1 MRENHQTAH
10 NVPNQYSN
18 AQHTNKHSTSNQ
30 DWSNFIDQLKVQLN
44 INPGERPEEFHGA
57 INKLIGE
64 NHYFVNFINKLQKRF
79 GINLDPERI
88 LKVIDNLISENG
100 CIKHFINQLQTQF
113 SINQGEALGI
123 ILERIFAIIISLL
136 NEKKRLTEENQ
147 DFNESMKIYEAN
159 NKELAR
165 YQNEVV
171 PQLNQVIESQSAK
184 HTDLATKYDELH
196 AEKESLTIELNK
208 YKVFE
213 SKYSQLHADNEKLTN
228 ELNNYKEQIKNM
240 ELQYNSN
247 IVEMGEFYGKKI
259 RELEAEN
266 NSKIAKSEEKG
277 NYYFDELVKNKEKLD
292 KYQQEIEPKYIEQ
305 IKSLNNNLEINQ
317 QEITTLK
324 TNISR
329 AKANYDKLNKDY
341 NNDKIYQD
349 NKIAELITE
358 SQNKTLFINDLEKSK
373 RELEATNE
381 KLRKEASSY
390 QSALGD
396 ALNFRLSDEDNNNS
410 VQLSADI
417 NSLQDKLEKYVT
429 TLKGQIKIDNDKIQ
443 GLYGKYNLDT
453 QNLTDKILMK
463 SVLQRHVLEKILE
476 YIDNYLEIKDDDE
489 PSIPNNQEKY
499 IMDHT
504 NELIFLL
511 DKFYNNH
518 FEQDNN
524 TYENKIKQYTH
535 PFISST
541 ALELNQFMAGYRYIK
556 DDAKRKNVENMA
568 ENLIKDI
575 IQIFK
580 FRLLVQE
587 PKCETRWFK
596 KGIKINPQFMKGQWD
611 DDCLDDY
618 VVDICYFPLIGME
631 LDDLSKSA
639 IKGIIK
645 YMTPATSSSI
655 PSQNSANNDHNRDPN
670 KRQNSVGSDRNRD
683 LDKRQ
688 NSASS
693 DRNNGPDKHQNSANN
708 DHNRDPNKRQNSASS
723 DRNRDLDKRQNSASS
738 DRNNGPDKHQN
749 SVNNDHNRDPNKRQ
763 NSASSDHNSDSN
775 KRQNSASSD
784 RSNGPDKHQNS
795 VNNDRNR
802 DSYKH
807 QNSASSDH
815 NSDSNKR
822 QNSDNND
829 CNRDQ
834 KKHQSS
840 ASSDPNDNNLSHNHS
855 HYQKNHSQNF
865 NNQSLG
871 GNEFQAKPHVQSRP
885 IGNVDSPNLSQ
896 TSSKNSTNTKGNNNE
911 TSRPHIEN
919 SETPSAPST
928 NDGASTSLPS
938 SKEIND
944 PQDNND
950 KVITTTSNVNNNGG
964 SNTGDNKTTDN
975 NANNQDNKSKNN
987 ENIGN
992 EGSETRGSVT
1002 RGIEIEGSKI
1012 KGGKNQTD
1020 SLVLGDDGGKVTGEN
1035 GNGKNSQDKGIVG
1048 KQKGNKKDGRDK
1060 DKDKDKNTKVKK
1072 VDKPTGDDQGKK
1084 KNLGC
1089 GHQSNN
1095 DSLDEEDYVDVKK
1108 ET

>member
-1 MRENHQTAH
+1 MSNNNQHLNQQEEMGNLREIHQTAH
-10 NVPNQYSN
+10 NAPNQHSN
-18 AQHTNKHSTSNQ
+18 VQHTSKHSMSNQ
-30 DWSNFIDQLKVQLN
+30 DWKNVVDRLKVQLN
-44 INPGERPEEFHGA
+44 NLNINPVERPEEFYEA
-57 INKLIGE
+57 ISKLIGD
-64 NHYFVNFINKLQKRF
+64 NHYFLNFINQLQNQNRF
-79 GINLDPERI
+79 GINSDLEGI
-88 LKVIDNLISENG
+88 LEGIDNLINENG
-100 CIKHFINQLQTQF
+100 CIKNFISQLQTPLNLNL
-113 SINQGEALGI
+113 NQGETLGI
-123 ILERIFAIIISLL
+123 ILKRIFGVIGNLI
-136 NEKKRLTEENQ
+136 NENKRLADDNKV
-147 DFNESMKIYEAN
+147 FNESVKIYETN
-159 NKELAR
+159 SKELAR
-165 YQNEVV
+165 YQNEVE
-171 PQLNQVIESQSAK
+171 PHLNQVIESQSAE
-184 HTDLATKYDELH
+184 HTDLVTNYNDLVTNYKKLH
-196 AEKESLTIELNK
+196 AEKENLTNKLNIIEPEYNDLMLKFNDLVPK
-208 YKVFE
+208 YK
-213 SKYSQLHADNEKLTN
+213 QLRVDNENLTN
-228 ELNNYKEQIKNM
+228 KLNIIEPEYNDLMPKFNDLVPKYKQLRVDNENLTNKLNIIEPEYNDLMPKFNDLVPKYKQLRVDNENLTNKLNSYKEQIKNM
-240 ELQYNSN
+240 EQ
-247 IVEMGEFYGKKI
+247 EMGES
-259 RELEAEN
+259 

-277 NYYFDELVKNKEKLD
+277 NLYLDELVKNKEKLN
-292 KYQQEIEPKYIEQ
+292 KYQQEIDKYIEQ
-305 IKSLNNNLEINQ
+305 INSLNNNLEINQ

-324 TNISR
+324 INISR
-329 AKANYDKLNKDY
+329 AKANYDKLNNDY
-341 NNDKIYQD
+341 TKDKIYQD

-358 SQNKTLFINDLEKSK
+358 SQNKALFVKDLEKSK
-373 RELEATNE
+373 RELEAINE

-417 NSLQDKLEKYVT
+417 NSLQDKLERYVT
-429 TLKGQIKIDNDKIQ
+429 TLKGSIQIDNNKIQ
-443 GLYGKYNLDT
+443 ELYGKYNLNN
-453 QNLTDKILMK
+453 QNINDKILMK

-499 IMDHT
+499 IMNHT

-524 TYENKIKQYTH
+524 VIKAIPTKIRQQVYGILGEFGFSETYENKIKQYTH

-556 DDAKRKNVENMA
+556 DDTKRKNVENMA

-587 PKCETRWFK
+587 PKCETRWFE

-631 LDDLSKSA
+631 LNDLSKKNSNLFKGA
-639 IKGIIK
+639 IKGLIK
-645 YMTPATSSSI
+645 YITPATSSSI
-655 PSQNSANNDHNRDPN
+655 PSQSSVNSDHISDPNKRQNSANNDHNRDPN
-670 KRQNSVGSDRNRD
+670 KRQNSVGSDRNRN

-693 DRNNGPDKHQNSANN
+693 DRN
-708 DHNRDPNKRQNSASS
+708 
-723 DRNRDLDKRQNSASS
+723 
-738 DRNNGPDKHQN
+738 
-749 SVNNDHNRDPNKRQ
+749 
-763 NSASSDHNSDSN
+763 
-775 KRQNSASSD
+775 
-784 RSNGPDKHQNS
+784 NGPDKHQNS

-855 HYQKNHSQNF
+855 HCQKNHSQNF

-871 GNEFQAKPHVQSRP
+871 GNELQAKPHVQSRP
-885 IGNVDSPNLSQ
+885 IGNVDSLNLSK

-928 NDGASTSLPS
+928 NDG
-938 SKEIND
+938 
-944 PQDNND
+944 
-950 KVITTTSNVNNNGG
+950 
-964 SNTGDNKTTDN
+964 
-975 NANNQDNKSKNN
+975 
-987 ENIGN
+987 N
-992 EGSETRGSVT
+992 EGSETRGSK
-1002 RGIEIEGSKI
+1002 IEGSKIEGSKI

-1020 SLVLGDDGGKVTGEN
+1020 SLVLGDDDGKVTCEN
-1035 GNGKNSQDKGIVG
+1035 GNGK
-1048 KQKGNKKDGRDK
+1048 
-1060 DKDKDKNTKVKK
+1060 
-1072 VDKPTGDDQGKK
+1072 K
-1084 KNLGC
+1084 KNLVC

-1095 DSLDEEDYVDVKK
+1095 DSLDEDDYVDVKK

>member
-1 MRENHQTAH
+1 MNNNNQHLNQQEEMGNINENHQTVH

-44 INPGERPEEFHGA
+44 INPGERPEEFYGA

-64 NHYFVNFINKLQKRF
+64 NNYCGNYINKLQKRF

-184 HTDLATKYDELH
+184 HTDLATKYNELH
-196 AEKESLTIELNK
+196 AE
-208 YKVFE
+208 
-213 SKYSQLHADNEKLTN
+213 NEKLTN
-228 ELNNYKEQIKNM
+228 KLNIIEPEYNDLMPKFSDLVPKYNQLRAENEKLTNKLNSCREQIKNM
-240 ELQYNSN
+240 EQ
-247 IVEMGEFYGKKI
+247 EMDES
-259 RELEAEN
+259 

-277 NYYFDELVKNKEKLD
+277 NYYFDELVKNKEKLNE
-292 KYQQEIEPKYIEQ
+292 YQQEIVPKYIEQ
-305 IKSLNNNLEINQ
+305 INSLNNNLEINR

-329 AKANYDKLNKDY
+329 AKASYAEL
-341 NNDKIYQD
+341 NNDYTKNKIYQD

-358 SQNKTLFINDLEKSK
+358 SQNKTLFVKELEKSK

-417 NSLQDKLEKYVT
+417 NSLQDKLERYVT
-429 TLKGQIKIDNDKIQ
+429 TLKGSIKIDNNKIQ
-443 GLYGKYNLDT
+443 ELYEKYNLNN
-453 QNLTDKILMK
+453 QNINDKILMK

-476 YIDNYLEIKDDDE
+476 YIDNYLKIKDDDE

-524 TYENKIKQYTH
+524 VIKAIPTKIRQQVYGILGEFGFSETYENKIKQYTH

-587 PKCETRWFK
+587 PKCETRWFE

-670 KRQNSVGSDRNRD
+670 KRQNSVG
-683 LDKRQ
+683 
-688 NSASS
+688 
-693 DRNNGPDKHQNSANN
+693 
-708 DHNRDPNKRQNSASS
+708 S

-855 HYQKNHSQNF
+855 HCQKNHSQNF

-928 NDGASTSLPS
+928 NDG
-938 SKEIND
+938 
-944 PQDNND
+944 
-950 KVITTTSNVNNNGG
+950 
-964 SNTGDNKTTDN
+964 
-975 NANNQDNKSKNN
+975 
-987 ENIGN
+987 
-992 EGSETRGSVT
+992 SETRGSVT

-1035 GNGKNSQDKGIVG
+1035 GNG
-1048 KQKGNKKDGRDK
+1048 
-1060 DKDKDKNTKVKK
+1060 
-1072 VDKPTGDDQGKK
+1072 
-1084 KNLGC
+1084 C